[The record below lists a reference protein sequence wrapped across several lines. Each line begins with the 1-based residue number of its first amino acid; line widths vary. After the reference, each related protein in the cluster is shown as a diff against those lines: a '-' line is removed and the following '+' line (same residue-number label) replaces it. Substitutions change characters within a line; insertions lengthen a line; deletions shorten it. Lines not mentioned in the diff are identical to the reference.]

1 MMGVVLVGV
10 CEEEKDATNERPIEA
25 KLRLFP
31 NNPCNNSTTGRSSLS
46 SFAFV
51 LVEDE
56 NSRCG
61 NNSGVTSAGMVV
73 VVVDVVVEKSDV
85 ALLLLLLLLLLV
97 AAMVMNDRSCSML

>member
-1 MMGVVLVGV
+1 MMGVVLVVGTV
-10 CEEEKDATNERPIEA
+10 CEEEEDATNERPIEA

-31 NNPCNNSTTGRSSLS
+31 NNPCNNSTTGRSSSLS

-73 VVVDVVVEKSDV
+73 EKSDV
-85 ALLLLLLLLLLV
+85 ALLLLLLLV

>member
-1 MMGVVLVGV
+1 MMGVVLVVGTV
-10 CEEEKDATNERPIEA
+10 CEEEEDATNERPIEA

-31 NNPCNNSTTGRSSLS
+31 NNPCNNSTTGRSSSLS

-73 VVVDVVVEKSDV
+73 VVEKSDV
-85 ALLLLLLLLLLV
+85 ALLLLV